1 MNAPESAL
9 PTPALASIEHWIG
22 GRPTPGRG
30 ARADVFNP
38 ATGALSGRVAL
49 ADAAEVDAAVAAA
62 REAFAAWADTPPIRR
77 ARVMFKFLELLNRDR
92 DTLARMITAE
102 HGKVFTDAQG
112 EVTRGIDIVEF
123 ACGIPQLLKGDYTDQ
138 VSTGIDNWT
147 MRQPLGVVAGVT
159 PFNFPVMVPMWMF
172 PVAIAA
178 GNTFIL
184 KPSPLD
190 PSASIHLARLLQEA
204 GLPDGVFNV
213 VQGDKDAVDA
223 LLAHPDVRAI
233 SFVGST
239 PIAQKI
245 YETGARHGKR
255 VQALGGA
262 KNHMVVMPDADME
275 QVADALI
282 GSAFGSAGER
292 CMAISVGVL
301 VGAAADQLVPVLAER
316 TRSLKVK
323 NGTEPDAEM
332 GPIVSPAAHRRI
344 TGYIADG
351 EREGARLVVDGR
363 GFQGRLAGAGCDNG
377 FWMGGTLFDHVTP
390 DMKIYREE
398 IFGPVLGCVRVKDLA
413 EAVALVN
420 AHEYGNG
427 VSCFTRDGNVAR
439 EFSRR
444 IEVGMVGINVPIPVP
459 MAWHGFGGWKRSL
472 FGDMHAYGE
481 EGVRF
486 YTRQKSIM
494 QRWPESIGKGAEFVM
509 PTAK

>member
-1 MNAPESAL
+1 MTKQPSV
-9 PTPALASIEHWIG
+9 PTPITHFIG
-22 GRPTPGRG
+22 GQRAGG
-30 ARADVFNP
+30 ASARAQDVFNP
-38 ATGALSGRVAL
+38 ATGAVTGRVSL
-49 ADAAEVDAAVAAA
+49 AARADVEGAVAAA
-62 REAFAAWADTPPIRR
+62 RAAFPAWADTPPIRR
-77 ARVMFKFLELLNRDR
+77 ARVMFKFLQLLNEHKDE
-92 DTLARMITAE
+92 LAHLITAE

-112 EVTRGIDIVEF
+112 EVSRGIDIVEF

-147 MRQPLGVVAGVT
+147 LRQPLGVVAGIT

-178 GNTFIL
+178 GNAFIL
-184 KPSPLD
+184 KPSPID
-190 PSASIHLARLLQEA
+190 PSPSLRIAELLKEA

-213 VQGDKDAVDA
+213 VQGDKQAVDA
-223 LLAHPDVRAI
+223 LLEHPDVKAI

-239 PIAQKI
+239 PIANSI

-262 KNHMVVMPDADME
+262 KNHMVVMPDADLE
-275 QVADALI
+275 QAVDALI
-282 GSAFGSAGER
+282 GAGYGSAGER
-292 CMAISVGVL
+292 CMAISVAVL
-301 VGAAADQLVPVLAER
+301 VGDVADKLVPMLAER
-316 TRSLKVK
+316 ARTLKVLDGK
-323 NGTEPDAEM
+323 NLDAEM
-332 GPIVSPAAHRRI
+332 GPIVTRAAHERI
-344 TGYIADG
+344 TGYIAQG
-351 EREGARLVVDGR
+351 EKEGAKLVHDGR
-363 GFQGRLAGAGCDNG
+363 KFDGKQAGEGCANG

-390 DMKIYREE
+390 GMRIYKEE
-398 IFGPVLGCVRVKDLA
+398 IFGPVLSCVRVHDLK
-413 EAVALVN
+413 EAVDLVN
-420 AHEYGNG
+420 AHEFGNG
-427 VSCFTRDGNVAR
+427 VACFTRDGNVAR